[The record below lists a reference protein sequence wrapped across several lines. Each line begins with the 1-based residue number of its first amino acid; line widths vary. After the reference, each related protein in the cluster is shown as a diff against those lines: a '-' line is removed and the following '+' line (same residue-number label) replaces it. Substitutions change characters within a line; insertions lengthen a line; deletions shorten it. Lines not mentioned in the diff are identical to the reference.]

1 MFLACVIALSIFLIF
16 CLVGCGMGVF
26 LTKYLNRKK
35 MDISAVDNNSGELKL
50 MHVMTGTRAFRPPF
64 NTSTSFLRPLYSELN
79 KSLDSQFVFKAEFL
93 LIWQYDIV
101 NSFTIAFH
109 YSCVVNIIAFLRII
123 IVIFFSLSH
132 LLFPRSLSVMFLRAC
147 PIHPN

>member
-50 MHVMTGTRAFRPPF
+50 MHVMTGIRAFRPPF

-109 YSCVVNIIAFLRII
+109 YS
-123 IVIFFSLSH
+123 
-132 LLFPRSLSVMFLRAC
+132 
-147 PIHPN
+147 